1 MMKKI
6 NIGIVG
12 CGFAAELHMEAYKRV
27 AGYDVNVMALSTLS
41 KRRGEFSKKYKIE
54 LVYDSLEEMLNNNEI
69 DVIDICTPPH
79 NHMEAIKKIIS
90 SGKYIICEKP
100 LTGYFTSNKIDKN
113 AYEKVVKELDEL
125 KTLLKDYNEKFF
137 YAENL
142 VYAPTIQ
149 KSKEILEKTK
159 NKILFMKGEESHSG
173 SHAVHSALWE
183 YSGGGAFIRQG
194 CHPLGAV
201 LYLKKIEGLARGE
214 EVTASS
220 VIGDTGNVLKTLTPQ
235 EKRYINANPV
245 DVEDCANVILT
256 FSDGTK
262 ANIVAGDMV
271 VGGGRNIIEVYT
283 NESVHHC
290 NITPNNN
297 MKLYSVTEEKL
308 EDIYISEKVE
318 NKSGWQELSIE
329 ESFLRGYVGEMQDFI
344 ECVGEKRK
352 PQSDFNLAYELTKI
366 IYAAYLSAQE
376 GRRITL

>member
-1 MMKKI
+1 MKKI
-6 NIGIVG
+6 NIGMIG
-12 CGFAAELHMEAYKRV
+12 CGFAAELHIEAYKRV
-27 AGYDVNVMALSTLS
+27 AGYEVKVMAVATTSM
-41 KRRGEFSKKYKIE
+41 RRKEFSKKYKIE
-54 LVYDSLEEMLNNNEI
+54 SVYDSLEEMLNNDEI
-69 DVIDICTPPH
+69 DVIDICTPPY

-100 LTGYFTSNKIDKN
+100 LTGYFTSNRINKEV
-113 AYEKVVKELDEL
+113 YEKVLQKLDEL
-125 KTLLKDYNEKFF
+125 NILLKDYKDKFF

-142 VYAPTIQ
+142 VYAPAVQ

-173 SHAVHSALWE
+173 SHAAHSTQWE
-183 YSGGGAFIRQG
+183 YTGGGSFIRQG
-194 CHPLGAV
+194 CHPLGAI

-214 EVTASS
+214 EVRPFS
-220 VIGDTGNVLKTLTPQ
+220 VIGDTGNVLKTLTSQ
-235 EKRYINANPV
+235 EKQYINANPV

-262 ANIVAGDMV
+262 ANIVAGDMI

-283 NESVHHC
+283 NESVHLC

-308 EDIYISEKVE
+308 ENVFISEKVE

-329 ESFLRGYVGEMQDFI
+329 ESFLRGYVGEMQDFM
-344 ECVGEKRK
+344 ECIGEKRK
-352 PQSDFNLAYELTKI
+352 PKSDFALAYELTKI

-376 GRRITL
+376 GRRISL